1 MRQAVQALA
10 EAGAIEVRRGS
21 GKGIRVLSTDPPTE
35 VIRRAADW
43 RREEFAH
50 FYEARRA
57 MELALFALAAARV
70 SAADLEAI
78 EAELAREG
86 AARVDPER
94 WPVFGLRLL
103 RMIFRAAASPV
114 LEHAAIRTLLRAA
127 PANDLFQPTD
137 ELLRWAVD
145 RDRAS
150 VAAIR
155 SRDPVRARSAAEARL
170 DEWYEQLQQA
180 LDGRRTLTE
189 RSIDVSFHPCLA
201 TDPTC
206 STASSGT
213 TFGSAS
219 PTARACRPALAPDR
233 DGRRCPW
240 CWSTCR
246 TARATPRRCGTRR
259 CTRTSRRTA
268 MPVPGST
275 SAAPASPRGSSR
287 TSTRRRSRPT
297 PSR

>member
-1 MRQAVQALA
+1 MTFSGKRRPDTVGRVLPGDRHADLFAPVNAPRAFEAVVEQLVLALTSGRVEIGDALPSERDLAEIIGVSRPTVRQAVRALA

-57 MELALFALAAARV
+57 MEPALFALAAARI
-70 SAADLEAI
+70 SEPELEAI
-78 EAELAREG
+78 EAELAREV

-127 PANDLFQPTD
+127 PGNDLFQPTE
-137 ELLRWAVD
+137 ELLQWAVD

-170 DEWYEQLQQA
+170 DEWYEQLQHA
-180 LDGRRTLTE
+180 LDANGVL
-189 RSIDVSFHPCLA
+189 
-201 TDPTC
+201 
-206 STASSGT
+206 
-213 TFGSAS
+213 
-219 PTARACRPALAPDR
+219 DR
-233 DGRRCPW
+233 K
-240 CWSTCR
+240 
-246 TARATPRRCGTRR
+246 
-259 CTRTSRRTA
+259 
-268 MPVPGST
+268 VI
-275 SAAPASPRGSSR
+275 
-287 TSTRRRSRPT
+287 
-297 PSR
+297 